1 MRALLALPVVLGALA
16 VATPA
21 AAIGSPWDTS
31 FSGDGKV
38 TTDFGNN
45 DAAADVVVQPDGKI
59 VVAGTRGGDFGA
71 FAVARYNGNG
81 SLDTSFS
88 GDGMAENGGGFATGS
103 EAFAV
108 ALQPDGKIVVAG
120 YVGSIAWSTRE
131 FHLQRYNTDGS
142 LDTSFSGD
150 GTVGMGVGTS
160 REDIAFDVAVQPDGK
175 ILAAGRTCDLI
186 APTITCN
193 AVVMRFQPDGSLD
206 PGFASGIVV
215 MPPGT
220 RFNSVGVQN
229 DGTVVAAG
237 HSDGWGL
244 LVRYSAGGALLG
256 SQLFRYDAD
265 NQAGA
270 TPSGLAI
277 QPDGRIVVAGGSSRA
292 PFAVD
297 FGVAR
302 FDSAG
307 SLDPSFNGDGKV
319 TDSFTSGGATDL
331 ALRPDG
337 RVVVVGSNNFFV
349 AGSVVRYTS
358 GGDLDPSFNDDGR
371 FSDSFPANAVA
382 LSPDGTIVVV
392 GALEGDFFVGRFS
405 EDGGDATPP
414 ALTLSPTIVAEATS
428 ASGAAVAYTVTATD
442 NDDPTPDVDC
452 TPASGSTFA
461 LGQTTVS
468 CTATDD
474 AGNSTTGSFVV
485 RVVDTTAPTIT
496 AAPIRVNADSP
507 AGVVVNYLVAVQ
519 DTVDP
524 SPALTCQPPSG
535 SRFPIGVTTVVCTA
549 TDASGNRSERSFT
562 ITVVGFRDQVKDLN
576 DAIANLPL
584 TGQADLR
591 RDNALQF
598 CQNAFAPGNWASNS
612 MPRTNDAGRFA
623 LLEIRQCVL
632 YLRGPPTEVAT
643 ASASIRLT
651 LINLVCRIAH
661 IRYDEVRVAPGANSS
676 RLVQAKTSL
685 DQADAAPGA
694 DEALFDCVN
703 AWSILRNEP
712 PQYTS

>member
-1 MRALLALPVVLGALA
+1 MKALLVVAIALA
-16 VATPA
+16 ALAFATQA
-21 AAIGSPWDTS
+21 AAVGSPWDTS

-59 VVAGTRGGDFGA
+59 VAAGTRGGDFGA
-71 FAVARYNGNG
+71 FAVARYNTDG

-88 GDGMAENGGGFATGS
+88 ADGKAENSGGFATGS
-103 EAFAV
+103 EAYAV

-160 REDIAFDVAVQPDGK
+160 REDIAFALAVQPDGK
-175 ILAAGRTCDLI
+175 ILAAGRSCNLI
-186 APTITCN
+186 DIGITCLG
-193 AVVMRFQPDGSLD
+193 VVMRFQPDGSLD
-206 PGFASGIVV
+206 PGFAGGIVV
-215 MPPGT
+215 IPPDTG
-220 RFNSVGVQN
+220 FDAVGVQN

-237 HSDGWGL
+237 YSGSSGL

-256 SQLFRYDAD
+256 SHLFHYDAD
-265 NQAGA
+265 NQAA
-270 TPSGLAI
+270 AAASGLAI
-277 QPDGRIVVAGGSSRA
+277 QPDGRVLVAGPAWVSGFV
-292 PFAVD
+292 PD
-297 FGVAR
+297 LGVAR

-307 SLDPSFNGDGKV
+307 SLDPSFSGDGRV

-337 RVVVVGSNNFFV
+337 RVVVVGSNSFSV
-349 AGSVVRYTS
+349 ASSIVRYTT
-358 GGDLDPSFNDDGR
+358 GGALDPSFNDDGR
-371 FSDSFPANAVA
+371 FSDSFPAYAVA
-382 LSPDGTIVVV
+382 LSPDGKIVVV
-392 GALEGDFFVGRFS
+392 GSLGGDFFVGRFS
-405 EDGGDATPP
+405 ENGGDGTRPV
-414 ALTLSPTIVAEATS
+414 LTLPATIVAEATS
-428 ASGAAVAYTVTATD
+428 ASGAVVPYTVTATD
-442 NDDPTPDVDC
+442 NEDSAPNVAC
-452 TPASGSTFA
+452 TPVSGSTFA

-474 AGNSTTGSFVV
+474 AGNSATGSFVV
-485 RVVDTTAPTIT
+485 RIVDTIAPTIT
-496 AAPIRVNADSP
+496 AGSIRVNADSP
-507 AGVVVNYLVAVQ
+507 AGAVVNYLVLVDDVA
-519 DTVDP
+519 DP
-524 SPALTCQPPSG
+524 SPTLQCQPPAG
-535 SRFPIGVTTVVCTA
+535 RFPIGVTTVTCTA
-549 TDASGNRSERSFT
+549 QDASGNQAVRSFT

-632 YLRGPPTEVAT
+632 YLKGPPTEVAT

-676 RLVQAKTSL
+676 RLVQARTSL
-685 DQADAAPGA
+685 DQADAAPGT

-703 AWSILRNEP
+703 AWAILRNEP